1 MRIGTNIMMFE
12 RALSG
17 RVFQSEK
24 VAREMSRIVELQKK
38 DFVIRDLNHAQKFV
52 DSYLEATGSKM
63 N

>member
-1 MRIGTNIMMFE
+1 MMLE

-24 VAREMSRIVELQKK
+24 VARNMSRIIELQKK
-38 DFVIRDLNHAQKFV
+38 DFVIRDMAHAQKLV
-52 DSYLEATGSKM
+52 DSYLEVTGD